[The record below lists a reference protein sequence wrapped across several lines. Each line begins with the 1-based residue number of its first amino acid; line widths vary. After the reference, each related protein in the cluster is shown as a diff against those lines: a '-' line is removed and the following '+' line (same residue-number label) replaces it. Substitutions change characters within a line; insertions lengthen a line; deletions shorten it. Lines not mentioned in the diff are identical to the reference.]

1 MAAMMQTPLR
11 RTLSALACVLSLAGC
26 ATVEPG
32 PRPDVALPA
41 AWSEPVIA
49 TAEAPALEWWRGFN
63 SAQLEALVEEALQ
76 TSPDLAAA
84 AERVIQAELQVR
96 QSGASLVP
104 AVDLGA
110 STAWRRNEISGGTTT
125 DTESTSVSLGA
136 SYEIDVWGRLRAGL
150 RGAEAGYAAAQFDFA
165 AVRLSQVTAVANV
178 YFQTL
183 VLRQRLDI
191 ARENLAIAERVLA
204 IVEARYRNGAAS
216 SLDVTRQQTAVLTQ
230 RAALLPLEVQE
241 RQTVSALAILIG
253 RVPQQFALRQE
264 SFAQLNIPVI
274 AAGLPSELLLRRP
287 DLARSEAQ
295 LSAADADLAAAR
307 AALLP
312 SISLSASAGVASTA
326 LVSLSNPV
334 TTLGVSASIVQ
345 SLFDGGRRRA
355 QVAVSESRRR
365 ELVENYRKAILT
377 ALKEVDDALGNADR
391 NTRQEQTQQQIVDQS
406 RRALH
411 LAELR
416 YREGA
421 DELLSVLDAQR
432 TLFQAQDTLA
442 QLRLARLT
450 AALDLYKVLGGGWS
464 TSQASATKA
473 YRAEGPARSSI
484 PPLSK

>member
-1 MAAMMQTPLR
+1 MMQIRPR
-11 RTLSALACVLSLAGC
+11 KNLSALILALSLAGC
-26 ATVEPG
+26 ATVEPVQ
-32 PRPDVALPA
+32 RPDVALPA
-41 AWSEPVIA
+41 AWSEAVA
-49 TAEAPALEWWRGFN
+49 ASAEAPATDWWRSFN
-63 SAQLEALVEEALQ
+63 SAQLEALVDEALQ
-76 TSPDLAAA
+76 ASPDLAAA

-104 AVDLGA
+104 AVDVSG
-110 STAWRRNEISGGTTT
+110 STAWRRNEISGGTAV
-125 DTESTSVSLGA
+125 DTESASVSLGA

-165 AVRLSQVTAVANV
+165 AVRLSQVTAVAGA

-183 VLRQRLDI
+183 ALRQRLSI

-241 RQTVSALAILIG
+241 RQTVSALAILLG
-253 RVPQQFALRQE
+253 RVPQQFTLIQE
-264 SFAQLNIPVI
+264 NFAQLAIPAV
-274 AAGLPSELLLRRP
+274 APGLPSELLLRRP

-295 LSAADADLAAAR
+295 LSAADADVAAAR

-326 LVSLSNPV
+326 LLSLSNPV
-334 TTLGVSASIVQ
+334 TTLGVSASIMQ

-365 ELVENYRKAILT
+365 ELVENYRKAILA
-377 ALKEVDDALGNADR
+377 ALKEVDDVLGNADR
-391 NTRQEQTQQQIVDQS
+391 NNRQEQTQQKIVEQS

-432 TLFQAQDTLA
+432 TLFLAQDALA

-450 AALDLYKVLGGGWS
+450 TALDLYKVLGGGWS
-464 TSQASATKA
+464 T
-473 YRAEGPARSSI
+473 
-484 PPLSK
+484 